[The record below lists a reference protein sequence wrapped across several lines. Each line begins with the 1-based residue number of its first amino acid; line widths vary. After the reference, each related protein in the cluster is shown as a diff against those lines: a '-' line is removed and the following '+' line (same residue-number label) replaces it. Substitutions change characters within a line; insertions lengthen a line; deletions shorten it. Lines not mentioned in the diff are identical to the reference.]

1 MMMMA
6 AQPSLVSI
14 EATIPLFTGA
24 DPTYPAARWV
34 EEISDNAEVFGWSPS
49 QKLLMAR
56 RALTG
61 VAGLWLRSEKM
72 FKSFDELQRALLEEF
87 PYDANPKVIHE
98 LMTNRKKK
106 HDESCYEYMLV
117 MKELG
122 KRGGFED
129 YVAIQ
134 YIVDGI
140 EDCVIHK
147 VMLYGVS
154 TYPDL
159 KEKLKIYEYMKRKMA
174 VSAKEETRGE
184 RLTDVSVKQDPDQRQ
199 SSGHRCQSEMSAKQ
213 PSIMFEVRMDE
224 ATNMSNDYSKE
235 TEVTGIDTKTS
246 SISCQTEVVHFV
258 NKKVLEN
265 KKEELFK
272 EAPIELKSIKEEN
285 IVEHKVEEV
294 SETKIVEEQVEKV
307 EEKVE
312 KVVKKGEF
320 PSLVKEKDGLTR
332 RYIDNKKV
340 YKRCVEK
347 DRKYQDGL
355 MENEICC
362 KTNEEKIME
371 KEIAK
376 WVYKDGNFSERI
388 IKEERKKDYHVL
400 R

>member
-1 MMMMA
+1 MMMTA

-14 EATIPLFTGA
+14 EATIPRFSGA

-61 VAGLWLRSEKM
+61 VAGLWLRTENT

-106 HDESCYEYMLV
+106 RDESCYEYMLV

-147 VMLYGVS
+147 AMLYGIT

-159 KEKLKIYEYMKRKMA
+159 KEKLKIYEYMKRKMEM
-174 VSAKEETRGE
+174 SARTRRGE
-184 RLTDVSVKQDPDQRQ
+184 RPIDDVSVKQDPEQQQRN
-199 SSGHRCQSEMSAKQ
+199 GCGDKSAVSVKQ
-213 PSIMFEVRMDE
+213 HWFEVGMDE
-224 ATNMSNDYSKE
+224 ANKRSNDYSKE
-235 TEVTGIDTKTS
+235 KKVTAINTKENETIAIETKTNEVTSMKRKP
-246 SISCQTEVVHFV
+246 EVVNVV
-258 NKKVLEN
+258 NKQVLEN
-265 KKEELFK
+265 KKEELGK
-272 EAPIELKSIKEEN
+272 EAPIERICIKEEN
-285 IVEHKVEEV
+285 IRK
-294 SETKIVEEQVEKV
+294 Q
-307 EEKVE
+307 KVE
-312 KVVKKGEF
+312 KVVGKESCPGEF
-320 PSLVKEKDGLTR
+320 AKKKDGTKR
-332 RYIDNKKV
+332 RYIDNKRAFKR
-340 YKRCVEK
+340 RCVEK
-347 DRKYQDGL
+347 DTQYQDGL
-355 MENEICC
+355 MENEICYKINKE
-362 KTNEEKIME
+362 KTME
-371 KEIAK
+371 KEIVK
-376 WVYKDGNFSERI
+376 RVYKDGNFSERI

>member
-1 MMMMA
+1 MMMTA

-14 EATIPLFTGA
+14 EATIPRFTGA

-159 KEKLKIYEYMKRKMA
+159 KEKLKIYEYMKSKMA
-174 VSAKEETRGE
+174 ASAKETIQTSDPR
-184 RLTDVSVKQDPDQRQ
+184 RQKQKTIEYESTVATP
-199 SSGHRCQSEMSAKQ
+199 SGIKGKRPMEMSAKQ
-213 PSIMFEVRMDE
+213 PSMFEVRMDE
-224 ATNMSNDYSKE
+224 ANDYSKE
-235 TEVTGIDTKTS
+235 KEVLSIKTKE
-246 SISCQTEVVHFV
+246 IEYNKKNKCQRQCQTFV
-258 NKKVLEN
+258 NKQVLEN
-265 KKEELFK
+265 KKEELCK
-272 EAPIELKSIKEEN
+272 EAPIELKCIKEEN
-285 IVEHKVEEV
+285 IDK
-294 SETKIVEEQVEKV
+294 Q
-307 EEKVE
+307 KVE
-312 KVVKKGEF
+312 KVVGKESCPGEF
-320 PSLVKEKDGLTR
+320 AKKKDGIKR
-332 RYIDNKKV
+332 RYIDNKKAF
-340 YKRCVEK
+340 KRRCVEK
-347 DRKYQDGL
+347 DTQYQDGL
-355 MENEICC
+355 MDNEICYKINKE
-362 KTNEEKIME
+362 KTME
-371 KEIAK
+371 KEIVK
-376 WVYKDGNFSERI
+376 RVYKNGNFSERI